1 MNTTFQPVWSKN
13 YSASHNVHFD
23 FPPVMSDGRN
33 FAGWQ
38 PGNAINAAIRQNE
51 NIKSNWDYRRYL
63 THNAERVM
71 EMNRIDAVNE
81 SGHGSFDVSSYENEQ
96 RNTPFMYSSVMDK
109 REPYGYTS
117 SDLKNLYLSRQ
128 ELQSRMIAPE
138 ITQAQLFT
146 NAQQR

>member
-1 MNTTFQPVWSKN
+1 MNTTFQPAWSKN

-146 NAQQR
+146 NSQQR